1 MNPYNKS
8 DVKNHLSTR
17 GGKNVLPFRPAS
29 QPDAAS
35 YPGNERSSDP
45 VLPADTLVDSDSSS
59 EPLIVK
65 KPQA

>member
-1 MNPYNKS
+1 MNRYNKS

-29 QPDAAS
+29 QPDATGYS
-35 YPGNERSSDP
+35 DSEHSSDS
-45 VLPADTLVDSDSSS
+45 VLPVDILGNSGSPS
-59 EPLIVK
+59 EPSIVK